1 MRHAAEVLLK
11 HDKVYSKIEPAKTTT
26 MTRQQVKPP
35 PHVWERIE
43 KVLDEQDLA
52 RKHTDKLISDSL
64 AKTRNNK
71 RLNFLILT
79 MVGVSLIAL
88 ILLDHFDDLRES

>member
-1 MRHAAEVLLK
+1 
-11 HDKVYSKIEPAKTTT
+11 

-52 RKHTDKLISDSL
+52 RKHTNKLISDSF

-71 RLNFLILT
+71 RLSFLILT
-79 MVGVSLIAL
+79 MMAVSLIAL
-88 ILLDHFDDLRES
+88 ILLNDSDSTES